1 MRAGADRE
9 ALTELRHALDIDVP
23 VAKQPGALHLPQII
37 DREADLRRVEG
48 TAVLQVIH
56 DRKYRRLLMLVCLGI
71 ADPLVKFVH
80 ALLSFCAVVW
90 NCLRFVCACSAAIMW
105 LDCVCAASADGT

>member
-9 ALTELRHALDIDVP
+9 VLTELRHALDIDVP
-23 VAKQPGALHLPQII
+23 VAEQPGALHLPQII

-48 TAVLQVIH
+48 AAVLKVIH
-56 DRKYRRLLMLVCLGI
+56 DRKNRRLLMLVRLGI
-71 ADPLVKFVH
+71 ADSFVKFVH

-90 NCLRFVCACSAAIMW
+90 NCLHFVCVCSATVMW
-105 LDCVCAASADGT
+105 LDFVCAASADGT